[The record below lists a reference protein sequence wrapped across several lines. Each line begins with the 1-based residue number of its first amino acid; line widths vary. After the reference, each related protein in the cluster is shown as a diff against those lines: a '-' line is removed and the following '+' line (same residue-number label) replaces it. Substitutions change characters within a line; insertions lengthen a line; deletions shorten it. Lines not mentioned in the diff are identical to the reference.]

1 MLIQDLISIPERVNK
16 DDFVLKLTAG
26 VADPG
31 ATLGCYVVTRE
42 LVQNF
47 DDALAFIKGAVDSN
61 KSRGTYLHGSFGSG
75 KSHFMAVLNLLLQG
89 NHDARALPKLA
100 PVVKKHD
107 AWLKGKRFLMVPYH
121 MIGAPSLEEKIF
133 EGYVDWVKEHHPD
146 APVPSI
152 FKSKA
157 LLEDAARFREQLGD
171 EAFFATLNQGR
182 EGGDDR
188 WGALSGGWDA
198 VSYDEAA
205 ADPISDRHRDLV
217 SDLLQHYF
225 RSVQSH
231 GEYLDLDKGL
241 AELSRHARKLGYDAV
256 ILFLDELVLWLASNS
271 GNVNFLNQE
280 VNKLAKLVEAQE
292 MRRPIPIIS
301 FIARQRDLREL
312 VGDHVAGATNLN
324 FLDQLN
330 FFEGRFETIRMGDT
344 NLPEIAAERLLK
356 PKDAEARGAIDA
368 AFTETVAVRQEVREV
383 LMTEKSDPEAWRNL
397 YPFSPALVETLIAV
411 SSLLQR
417 ERTAIRILLQLLV
430 DGRDT
435 LQLGALV
442 PVGDLYDQIAR
453 GDDAFSDD
461 MKRHF
466 QTADKLYRGNLRKML
481 EATHELGFAEADKLP
496 KDDPKRV
503 ALQND
508 DRLVKTVLL
517 AALAPEVETLKVL
530 TPGRLA
536 ALNHGTIKSRIPG
549 REPSI
554 VQGKF
559 EDWAGRVGQLKVDDS
574 TPPIISL
581 QLTGVDVDGIIDK
594 AASQDNFGNR
604 LRCLKEILYKQL
616 DLKSE
621 DKLWLEHGFRWRGT
635 DRRCKVIFK
644 NVWEAD
650 FDLLASDDGE
660 WKLVIDYPLD
670 ADAGKGPAADRAR
683 LQEFRQERGS
693 TRTIV
698 WLPSFFS
705 QQALQD
711 LGKLVKLETILAEH
725 AFDGYVS
732 DLSMQDKT
740 TAKSILINQRDALRN
755 RMITHLQTAYGLR
768 EDKTGVIDTM
778 RQLDGVDHFQSLDS
792 GLQLRVPGSTHLQG
806 AMAELLDQ
814 AMGSQYPQH
823 PEFDD
828 SVKLSAAYVQR
839 VLDVFLGALQETEG
853 RIEVEKS
860 QREMI
865 RMIAN
870 PLKLGEMAP
879 QYFVPG
885 EHWKDHFRRKAPD
898 GLDGV
903 KASELRRWIDW
914 GIPPTLENLII
925 LAVAAQLNCSFSLHG
940 SVYGA
945 TLKDLPD
952 DCRLKTQQLPSA
964 EDWEKAKTVQD
975 ALLGVAGLPKL
986 MTAQSLDTF
995 SEKVRAEA
1003 TNYEQPVNKLV
1014 SMLASEAGRQGLDE
1028 EFDRLKAAREALR
1041 FLGVVRANQGC
1052 ALIKMLAGFSSD
1064 SPDEAISTS
1073 IKGTEA
1079 VLHVLPIDRG
1089 TLDLALKLPSP
1100 LREEAQKLEDAL
1112 LKALRFNEYVAALAP
1127 AVEHTNAQALEILR
1141 RQIQDTKPTGPSGTG
1156 GTGGGEG
1163 GTGGGTGGGGAGAPG
1178 RTVVPVP
1185 VSTAKAAVWAGS
1197 DEAEVLHKYGNDQQ
1211 AIDRNRRLV
1220 KELKSLYGAS
1230 QVEGDQLPDWV
1241 PDELVELILEVHHI
1255 DSLGDGGE
1263 DERSNMIVLTPT
1275 LHALVH
1281 VCEDARIDLK
1291 AGVLSIPSR
1300 GIERKVTVKADHN
1313 G

>member
-1 MLIQDLISIPERVNK
+1 MAMLIQDLIPIPERVNK

-31 ATLGCYVVTRE
+31 STLGCYVVTKE
-42 LVQNF
+42 LVENF
-47 DDALAFIKGAVDSN
+47 DDALAFIKGAVDTN
-61 KSRGTYLHGSFGSG
+61 KSRGSYLHGSFGSG

-89 NHDARALPKLA
+89 NHEARALPKLA

-107 AWLKGKRFLMVPYH
+107 EWLKGKKFLMVPYH
-121 MIGAPSLEEKIF
+121 MIGALTLEDRIF
-133 EGYVDWVKEHHPD
+133 EGYVDWVKEHHPE
-146 APVPSI
+146 APIPPL
-152 FKSKA
+152 FRSKA
-157 LLEDAARFREQLGD
+157 LLADAERQRQRMGD
-171 EAFFATLNQGR
+171 DAFFAGLNEGQT
-182 EGGDDR
+182 GGDSK
-188 WGALSGGWDA
+188 WGALSGGWTPE
-198 VSYDEAA
+198 SYEAA
-205 ADPISDRHRDLV
+205 ASDPTSERHSDLV
-217 SDLLQHYF
+217 SDLVQHYF
-225 RSVQSH
+225 SSVQAD

-241 AELSRHARKLGYDAV
+241 AELSRHAKKLDYDAV
-256 ILFLDELVLWLASNS
+256 ILFLDELVLWLASRS
-271 GNVNFLNQE
+271 GDVDFLNRE

-312 VGDHVAGATNLN
+312 VGANVAGATNLS

-344 NLPEIAAERLLK
+344 NLPEITAERLLK
-356 PKDAEARGAIDA
+356 PKDAAAKRAIDDKFA
-368 AFTETVAVRQEVREV
+368 ETVAVRQEVREV
-383 LMTEKSDPEAWRNL
+383 LMTEHSDPEAWRNL

-430 DGRDT
+430 DQRDT
-435 LQLGALV
+435 MQLGELV

-481 EATHELGFAEADKLP
+481 EATHELGFEEAEKLP
-496 KDDPKRV
+496 KDDPKRI

-508 DRLVKTVLL
+508 DRLIKTVLL
-517 AALAPEVETLKVL
+517 AALAPEVETLKAL
-530 TPGRLA
+530 TPARLA
-536 ALNHGTIKSRIPG
+536 ALNHGTIKSRIAG
-549 REPSI
+549 REASI

-559 EDWAGRVGQLKVDDS
+559 EDWAGRVGQLKVDES
-574 TPPIISL
+574 TPPMISL

-604 LRCLKEILYKQL
+604 LRCLKEILYRQL

-650 FDLLASDDGE
+650 FDLLESDDDE

-670 ADAGKGPAADRAR
+670 SNPHKGPAADRQR
-683 LQEFRQERGS
+683 LQDYTNERGS
-693 TRTIV
+693 TRTIA

-732 DLSMQDKT
+732 DLSMADRT
-740 TAKSILINQRDALRN
+740 TAKSILTNQRDALRN

-792 GLQLRVPGSTHLQG
+792 GLQLKVPGATYLKD
-806 AMAELLDQ
+806 AMVELLDQ
-814 AMGSQYPQH
+814 AMSSQYPQH

-828 SVKLSAAYVQR
+828 SVKLSVAYVQR
-839 VLDVFLGALQETEG
+839 VLDVFLGALQESEG
-853 RIEVEKS
+853 RIEVERS

-885 EHWKDHFRRKAPD
+885 EHWKDHFRRKSPD
-898 GLDGV
+898 GLDGLKV
-903 KASELRRWIDW
+903 SDLRNWIDW
-914 GIPPTLENLII
+914 GIPRTLENLVI
-925 LAVAAQLNCSFSLHG
+925 LAVAAQLNCSFTLYSTPYE
-940 SVYGA
+940 V

-952 DCRLKTQQLPSA
+952 DCKLKTQELPSQDA
-964 EDWEKAKTVQD
+964 WEKAKKVQD
-975 ALLGVAGLPKL
+975 TVLGVAGLPKL
-986 MTAQSLDTF
+986 MTAQSLDVF
-995 SEKVRAEA
+995 SDKVRAEA
-1003 TNYEQPVNKLV
+1003 ARYGQPVNKLV
-1014 SMLASEAGRQGLDE
+1014 DLLASEAGRQGLNED
-1028 EFDRLKAAREALR
+1028 FDRLKAAREAQR
-1041 FLGVVRANQGC
+1041 FLELVKANQGC
-1052 ALIKMLAGFSSD
+1052 ALVSALASFSSE

-1073 IKGTEA
+1073 IKGTET
-1079 VLHVLPIDRG
+1079 VLHVLPIDRK
-1089 TLDLALKLPSP
+1089 TLDLALKLGSP
-1100 LREEAQKLEDAL
+1100 LKEEAQKLEEAL
-1112 LKALRFNEYVAALAP
+1112 LKALKFNEYVAALAP
-1127 AVEHTNAQALEILR
+1127 VVEQTNVQALAILQ
-1141 RQIQDTKPTGPSGTG
+1141 RQIQTTKPAEMGGGG
-1156 GTGGGEG
+1156 GT
-1163 GTGGGTGGGGAGAPG
+1163 GTGGGGFTTPPDVTPVV
-1178 RTVVPVP
+1178 TVATVKV
-1185 VSTAKAAVWAGS
+1185 VGWAGS
-1197 DEAEVLHKYGNDQQ
+1197 DEAEVRAKYGNDQA
-1211 AIDRNRRLV
+1211 AIDRNRKLV
-1220 KELKSLYGAS
+1220 KELKDLYGGS

-1241 PDELVELILEVHHI
+1241 PDELAELILEVHHVKP
-1255 DSLGDGGE
+1255 LGNGGE

-1281 VCEDARIDLK
+1281 ACGDARIDLK
-1291 AGVLSIPSR
+1291 AGTLSIPSR
-1300 GIERKVTVKADHN
+1300 GIERKITVKPDHN